1 MCSAYKYIFV
11 FSGFISLGAV
21 SQITYEPIYP
31 SVNNGIG
38 KGFIIFNECI
48 PQDLGFVNR
57 ENPEE
62 MFNLEILPHSHPEI
76 FINQ

>member
-1 MCSAYKYIFV
+1 MCSAYKYIFM

-38 KGFIIFNECI
+38 KGFIIFNDGLLMPNNMDI
-48 PQDLGFVNR
+48 LNSHTLRQQTYPQCL
-57 ENPEE
+57 
-62 MFNLEILPHSHPEI
+62 L
-76 FINQ
+76 Q